1 MNVRTEIQRPGVY
14 LRKHNEFS
22 SKRII
27 LELTLLTFVGFVLRI
42 LVAQILLGGLNRG
55 YEGDEGGYMSLAM
68 HIAQGLGLSDN
79 SGRPTSYVGPGLPL
93 LLLIPMSLVGPDIM
107 GVRLFMCLIESLLIP
122 ACYLLGQSVSG
133 SRRVGSIAA
142 AISVFFP
149 TWIIPSGA
157 ILTDITGT
165 ILITLLAWMLIE
177 SYRRESLLW
186 VAGSGMVWGIAILIR
201 AVALS
206 YAPAIILWLLI
217 IVRGWRRRLGAVAI
231 VTISAACI
239 LAPWAVRNTRV
250 HGVFVLVSTQGGFE
264 LYKSNNP
271 EATGILAIDHAQF
284 SANFAQRYPEQKYP
298 NEAIRSQMFQADAV
312 RFILE
317 ILAALPSFV

>member
-1 MNVRTEIQRPGVY
+1 M
-14 LRKHNEFS
+14 
-22 SKRII
+22 
-27 LELTLLTFVGFVLRI
+27 RI

-55 YEGDEGGYMSLAM
+55 YEGDESGYMSLAM

-93 LLLIPMSLVGPDIM
+93 LLLIPMSLVGPDII

-142 AISVFFP
+142 AIAVFFP

-271 EATGILAIDHAQF
+271 EATGILAIDQAQF

-298 NEAIRSQMFQADAV
+298 NEATT
-312 RFILE
+312 
-317 ILAALPSFV
+317 